1 MNNRTQRLVFARTP
15 WFDDQTHPSSP
26 QSTHQTAEVNR
37 PLKPKVLG
45 DPGLTRS
52 KNATRNPGIAR
63 NKDATSSFLFLVAM
77 HLLRFHPSNQ
87 RAVHHLS
94 PLIGSICRPGRVR
107 WEEPGGTIKR
117 MCFSFGFDV
126 FRLLFLLFGLKNNH
140 VCTSHIVKQ
149 LNVLVTNK
157 LLCECSIIVQVLS
170 STQHSVHFT
179 GPQKAI
185 TPNRF

>member
-126 FRLLFLLFGLKNNH
+126 FRLLFILFGLKNNH
-140 VCTSHIVKQ
+140 VCTSHIV
-149 LNVLVTNK
+149 NK
-157 LLCECSIIVQVLS
+157 FERPRDQKTLCECSIIVQVLS
-170 STQHSVHFT
+170 SFHWTIKNYH
-179 GPQKAI
+179 PQSLLS
-185 TPNRF
+185 FEL